1 MQWHNE
7 KKLRS
12 IARSFFFLLIIQ
24 LASCSSDKSS
34 PTNRDDQSKTLSP
47 VEYLKK
53 RLPLYQLDELSP
65 QISGDKSIRKGDSNK
80 DVISCE
86 ILNLIHQL
94 PDSTVR
100 HSICIDLNAT
110 FFPMEDSTYCL
121 AIFPVHKEEP
131 SFKIAHLNRKID
143 RYLSQDDLH
152 ELANFHW
159 TSFDWAY
166 AFKRMENKIT
176 KEQKEQL
183 QQYCRFESSD
193 QSCLRDMAKSFFVKK
208 GT

>member
-24 LASCSSDKSS
+24 LASCSADKSS
-34 PTNRDDQSKTLSP
+34 QTNSDEQHKPLSP
-47 VEYLKK
+47 VAYLKK
-53 RLPLYQLDELSP
+53 RLPLYQLDELTTLINGDES
-65 QISGDKSIRKGDSNK
+65 ISKGNSTK
-80 DVISCE
+80 DIISCE
-86 ILNLIHQL
+86 ILNLIDQL
-94 PDSTVR
+94 PDSKVH
-100 HSICIDLNAT
+100 HSICIDLSTT
-110 FFPMEDSTYCL
+110 FFLMEDSTYCL

-131 SFKIAHLNRKID
+131 SFKIAHLNKKID
-143 RYLSQDDLH
+143 RYLSKDDLH

-193 QSCLRDMAKSFFVKK
+193 QSCLRNMANSFFVE
-208 GT
+208 